1 MVKKILKHKTLLES
15 FASLYLL
22 KITNILIPLVT
33 LPYLVR
39 VLGVE
44 KFGAISFAQVFAN
57 LFVILVD
64 FGFMLSIVKLL
75 AKYSDNRAKT
85 SEILSS
91 VVILKIFL
99 LVVSFLIY
107 IFIITAFGKFN
118 SDFNLY
124 LYMFGIVV
132 GQGLFPD
139 WFFQGMQK
147 MRYIALLNFFVKV
160 VFLLL
165 ILITIKQKSDYLNY
179 PLLLSFGYI
188 GILPF
193 AYYTIF
199 KNFEVSFFVPKAKVL
214 WNYLKYSSHFFY
226 SRVATKVYGSA
237 GLFVVG
243 ILFSELIVGYYAIAD
258 KLKGAISSL
267 YFPIAQALYPY
278 ISKEKNLNL
287 YKKIFTIIVA
297 LNTVALGFL
306 FIFAPEVI
314 ELIFNVSSNLS
325 VAILRIFIFLLLFD
339 VPSILLGYPLLGAF
353 GHSNYVNYSLVATA
367 ILYLVL
373 LFVGYLANI
382 LTVKLVAVLY
392 FVTIVFEFLLRAYG
406 VYKYKIFKGKK

>member
-1 MVKKILKHKTLLES
+1 
-15 FASLYLL
+15 
-22 KITNILIPLVT
+22 
-33 LPYLVR
+33 
-39 VLGVE
+39 
-44 KFGAISFAQVFAN
+44 
-57 LFVILVD
+57 
-64 FGFMLSIVKLL
+64 
-75 AKYSDNRAKT
+75 
-85 SEILSS
+85 
-91 VVILKIFL
+91 
-99 LVVSFLIY
+99 
-107 IFIITAFGKFN
+107 
-118 SDFNLY
+118 
-124 LYMFGIVV
+124 
-132 GQGLFPD
+132 
-139 WFFQGMQK
+139 MQK

-199 KNFEVSFFVPKAKVL
+199 KNFEVSFFIPKVKVL

-226 SRVATKVYGSA
+226 SRVAAKVYGSA

-243 ILFSELIVGYYAIAD
+243 ILFSELTVGYYAIAD

-353 GHSNYVNYSLVATA
+353 GYRNYVNYSLVATA

-382 LTVKLVAVLY
+382 LTVKLVAILY